1 MGTVVREC
9 KASSMFGQRQ
19 APLRAQPVTDE
30 MRQRVSTLRALG
42 LEPPSARSL
51 RSFALRSGGPL
62 APRQVEL
69 NALEGS
75 RLRQSGQPKTQ
86 EPREGLPAPD
96 MPPSS
101 PSTG

>member
-1 MGTVVREC
+1 MC
-9 KASSMFGQRQ
+9 NFNDL
-19 APLRAQPVTDE
+19 P
-30 MRQRVSTLRALG
+30 TLPTLARG
-42 LEPPSARSL
+42 ARSL